1 MIMHI
6 SMNRTRTQPT
16 QPASDLQT
24 LLLSTPG
31 NDNIARKWRLF
42 ARALLNASGSAIF
55 VVDPSGT
62 VAISNH
68 LVQKHLG
75 LFPGSLMSTSLPDF
89 WPLVQRV
96 IDERRQLRDQPVQ
109 AGGISFLARIAPINF
124 QTDTIG
130 VLCLLEDRTELEK
143 TTRKM
148 ISYQELS
155 QELDAIIASS
165 DDGLWICDDQ
175 GTILRINAASE
186 RLNMLRA
193 ADVVGRNIDEMVSEG
208 YIDHSVT
215 RKVLKSGRRE
225 NLLQETRSGRKLM
238 LTGNPVFNAD
248 GKLIRVVVNER
259 DITEIDALREELEAQ
274 LAKNDQIQR
283 RMQELQLAEMKTGEI
298 IARSANIVQALSQA
312 HKVSRVDSTVLIL
325 GESGTGKGLVANLI
339 HTHST
344 RADKSMIHINCGAIP
359 ETLVESELFGYEK
372 GAFTGAAQQGKPGY
386 FELADGGIL
395 FLDEVAE
402 LPIASQ
408 VKLLRFLEDGRVTR
422 VGGTRPRILDVRIIC
437 ATHRDLEQMVTQGQF
452 RLDLFYRLN
461 VIPITVPPLR
471 EREACKLPL
480 IQHYISHFNTKLKSG
495 KPPRLSRRALD
506 ALLVYAFPGNIR
518 ELMNICERLVV
529 MAESSR
535 IDVEDLPAA
544 VTAGLSTPLGGGLE
558 MIDTGGDL
566 ASTMAAVERRLIS
579 QALEKHGTQ
588 TKAALALGVNQSTI
602 ARKTKKHGLG

>member
-1 MIMHI
+1 MHI
-6 SMNRTRTQPT
+6 SMNTTHT
-16 QPASDLQT
+16 KKNQPASDLQA

-31 NDNIARKWRLF
+31 NDTIARKWRLF

-68 LVQKHLG
+68 MVQKHLG

-89 WPLVQRV
+89 WPLVERV
-96 IDERRQLRDQPVQ
+96 IDERRQLRDQTVQ
-109 AGGISFLARIAPINF
+109 AGGITFLARIAPINF
-124 QTDTIG
+124 RTDTIG

-193 ADVVGRNIDEMVSEG
+193 VDVVGRNIDEMVSEG

-215 RKVLKSGRRE
+215 RKVLKSRQRE
-225 NLLQETRSGRKLM
+225 NLLQETRAGRKLM

-274 LAKNDQIQR
+274 VAKNDQIQR
-283 RMQELQLAEMKTGEI
+283 RMQELQLAEMTKGKI

-325 GESGTGKGLVANLI
+325 GESGTGKGLLANLI

-344 RADKSMIHINCGAIP
+344 RAGKPMVHVNCGAIP

-386 FELADGGIL
+386 FELADEGIL

-422 VGGTRPRILDVRIIC
+422 VGGTRPRTLDVRIVC
-437 ATHRDLEQMVTQGQF
+437 ATHRDLEKMVAQGQF

-480 IQHYISHFNTKLKSG
+480 IQHYIGHFNTKLKGG

-529 MAESSR
+529 MAESPR

-544 VTAGLSTPLGGGLE
+544 VTAGLATSLDCGLKMFENGGNL
-558 MIDTGGDL
+558 IR
-566 ASTMAAVERRLIS
+566 TMAAVERRIIVE
-579 QALEKHGTQ
+579 ALDKHGTQ
-588 TKAALALGVNQSTI
+588 AKAAQALGVNQSTI
-602 ARKTKKHGLG
+602 ARKMKKHALV

>member
-1 MIMHI
+1 MHI
-6 SMNRTRTQPT
+6 SMDPPHTDPNHPV
-16 QPASDLQT
+16 SDLHA
-24 LLLSTPG
+24 LLLSNPG
-31 NDNIARKWRLF
+31 NDHVARKWRLF

-75 LFPGSLMSTSLPDF
+75 LFPGSLISTSLPDF

-96 IDERRQLRDQPVQ
+96 LIRRRELRDQPVQ

-124 QTDTIG
+124 KTDVIG

-148 ISYQELS
+148 ISFQELS

-175 GTILRINAASE
+175 GMILRINAASE

-193 ADVVGRNIDEMVSEG
+193 ADVVGRNIDEMITDG
-208 YIDHSVT
+208 HIDHSVT
-215 RKVLKSGRRE
+215 RKVLKSGKRE
-225 NLLQETRSGRKLM
+225 NLLQQTRSGRKLM
-238 LTGNPVFNAD
+238 LTGNPVFNAE

-259 DITEIDALREELEAQ
+259 DITEIDALRAELEAQ
-274 LAKNDQIQR
+274 MAKNDQIQR
-283 RMQELQLAEMKTGEI
+283 QMQELQIAEMQGGAV
-298 IARSANIVQALSQA
+298 IARSANIIQALSQA
-312 HKVSRVDSTVLIL
+312 EKVSRVDSTVLIL
-325 GESGTGKGLVANLI
+325 GESGTGKGVVANLI
-339 HTHST
+339 HTHSA
-344 RADKSMIHINCGAIP
+344 RADKPMIHVNCGAIP
-359 ETLVESELFGYEK
+359 ESLVESELFGYEK

-386 FELADGGIL
+386 FELADKGIL

-422 VGGTRPRILDVRIIC
+422 VGGTRARTLDVRIIC
-437 ATHRDLEQMVTQGQF
+437 ATHRDLEQMVAQGQF

-471 EREACKLPL
+471 EREACKLSL
-480 IQHYISHFNTKLKSG
+480 IQHYIDHFTAKLKGG
-495 KPPRLSRRALD
+495 KPPRLSRHALD
-506 ALLVYAFPGNIR
+506 ALLAYTFPGNIR

-529 MAESSR
+529 MAESPR
-535 IDVEDLPAA
+535 IDVDDLPAA
-544 VTAGLSTPLGGGLE
+544 VTAGLSKPMDYGLDMLE
-558 MIDTGGDL
+558 ADGNLTR
-566 ASTMAAVERRLIS
+566 AMAAVEKRIIS
-579 QALEKHGTQ
+579 KALATHGTQ

-602 ARKTKKHGLG
+602 ARKIKKHGLG